1 MTDSSDLPGQLWSM
15 CRAAGQLGEAADAFQ
30 AALGLNAGNRVAI
43 EALEEI
49 GAVQAASMAPRR
61 RSAPCS
67 LVAAPAAESH
77 VQHVHDDGSA
87 ADWVSRT
94 HSPVQVAWTQ
104 LEDDGASMDA

>member
-1 MTDSSDLPGQLWSM
+1 MRSEICLRSPWLL
-15 CRAAGQLGEAADAFQ
+15 CRAAGQLGDAADAFQ

-49 GAVQAASMAPRR
+49 GAVQAESMAARR

-67 LVAAPAAESH
+67 LADGPAIESY

-87 ADWVSRT
+87 VDWVARA

-104 LEDDGASMDA
+104 LEDDGAPMDA